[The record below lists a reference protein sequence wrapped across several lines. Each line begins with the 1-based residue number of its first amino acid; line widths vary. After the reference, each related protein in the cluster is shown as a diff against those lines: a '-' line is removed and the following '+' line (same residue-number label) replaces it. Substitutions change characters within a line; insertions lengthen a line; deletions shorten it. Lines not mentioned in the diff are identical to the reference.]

1 MTTTKFRLDD
11 LRGGWAVVTGASSGI
26 GRDYAMAL
34 GRCGLNVLLVARRA
48 PELQALAA
56 EIEAASGMRAL
67 ALPLDLTSP
76 GAADEV
82 LRALGD
88 KPLRLLVSNAGSG
101 LWGAHDPAHQQRHA
115 GVIALN
121 ASALVALTTALLPRL
136 TASRPAAIV
145 HVSSQAAYQPVP
157 YMAVYAAS
165 KAFVHSFSLAL
176 HEEQREHGVLVQT
189 LVPAPTETEF
199 DAKAGAYSSAVTA
212 RGSAAAVVRASLVA
226 LDRGDAL
233 ATNASG
239 LWKQR
244 LFAGLAPPAMVVREV
259 GKMFRPPPAA

>member
-1 MTTTKFRLDD
+1 MTTSIRLDD
-11 LRGGWAVVTGASSGI
+11 VRGGWAIVTGASSGI
-26 GRDYAMAL
+26 GRAYALAL
-34 GRCGLNVLLVARRA
+34 ARRGLNLLLVARRTS
-48 PELQALAA
+48 ELQALAA

-67 ALPLDLTSP
+67 ALPLDLASP
-76 GAADEV
+76 GAVDQV

-88 KPLRLLVSNAGSG
+88 RPLRLLVSNAGSG
-101 LWGAHDPAHQQRHA
+101 LWGAHDTAHHERYA
-115 GVIALN
+115 EVIALN
-121 ASALVALTTALLPRL
+121 VSALVALTTALLPALR
-136 TASRPAAIV
+136 TSSPSAIV

-176 HEEQREHGVLVQT
+176 HEELREQGVLVQT

-199 DAKAGAYSSAVTA
+199 DAKAGAYSSAVVA
-212 RGSAAAVVRASLVA
+212 RGTTAAVVQASLA
-226 LDRGDAL
+226 GLDRGDAL
-233 ATNASG
+233 ATNATG

-259 GKMFRPPPAA
+259 GKMFRPPPT